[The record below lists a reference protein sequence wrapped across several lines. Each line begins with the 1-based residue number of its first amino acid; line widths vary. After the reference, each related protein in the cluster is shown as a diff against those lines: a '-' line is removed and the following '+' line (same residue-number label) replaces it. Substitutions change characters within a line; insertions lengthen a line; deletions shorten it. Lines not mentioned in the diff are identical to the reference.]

1 MAALRWNLINDPA
14 QAEKIQVFSGG
25 ACNIRDI
32 DGKLLRNVE
41 RDDINDW
48 LTEHNIV
55 FHDPQIH
62 PDTHGT
68 EYKYE
73 VHHPLEIAAREAAA
87 ITLFEMSPRTFGGV
101 TSLEIALDEFD
112 HQQPKIIFF
121 SDGDNTIDVI
131 PQHSQDGY
139 PLFAPYGIKTN
150 AAARHAH
157 YKEMIK
163 NANRLRR
170 YILRFAED
178 LHALTVSFGEETFDG
193 DVVIT
198 PRRIHA
204 ADMFEAVTHAAAG
217 RRVVV
222 NFTGGDKARDQKGN
236 PIFLAPEHPNPV
248 DLRMFLDQYIDEGN
262 DLRKR
267 ICNLVRINV
276 FVRVVYTQ
284 RTAIQALDDLM
295 QIKGIKV
302 KA

>member
-1 MAALRWNLINDPA
+1 MAALRWNLINDPT
-14 QAEKIQVFSGG
+14 QADKIQVFCGG
-25 ACNIRDI
+25 ACNIRDEN
-32 DGKLLRNVE
+32 GVLLRNVE

-48 LTEHNIV
+48 LTSQNVV

-101 TSLEIALDEFD
+101 TSMEIALEEFER
-112 HQQPKIIFF
+112 QQPTIIFF
-121 SDGDNTIDVI
+121 SDGDNDIDVI
-131 PQHSQDGY
+131 PQHSKEGY
-139 PLFAPYGIKTN
+139 PLFAPYGIKNN
-150 AAARHAH
+150 AAARQAH

-204 ADMFEAVTHAAAG
+204 ADMFEAVTNAAAG

-222 NFTGGDKARDQKGN
+222 NFTGGDKARDQQGN
-236 PIFLAPEHPNPV
+236 PIFLAPDDPTPV
-248 DLRMFLDQYIDEGN
+248 DLRMFLDQYLDEGN
-262 DLRKR
+262 ALRRR
-267 ICNLVRINV
+267 ICDLVRINV

-284 RTAIQALDDLM
+284 HTAIQALQDLM
-295 QIKGIKV
+295 QIKGIAV